1 MKIPIPNLS
10 LDQQLAEF
18 DYWLTPEIERIQDTE
33 KYQVEVQSV
42 ELILAEMAMPT
53 NEFDDPSHCT
63 PSTITSTIL
72 DLMKNEFDL
81 KSTHSENVERL
92 SRLIDS
98 LFSLL
103 FVVTGKSDN
112 NIKCQFPVFIRL
124 GRQQFP
130 HIPWLAKGPKVTV
143 KNLGRTIKSKK
154 VTKLAADAFVYSSA
168 IEDLYL
174 NDVSWLLSSYI
185 DLLLHDTNS
194 INQFWSFGRGYFYL
208 LKEKPGSQRDLL
220 APLVTFKVRGS
231 VAASGGHIPE
241 DRLREQMTSWGLI
254 NGVDFNFSD
263 VDVNPSGSTSK
274 TRSYD
279 FALPYQ
285 TQNWRHKLFIQCQ
298 FYAGD
303 SGSVS
308 HKVVDQT
315 TSSRTST
322 NKNYPDAKFIEYL
335 DGAGYYSSLNTDLSH
350 MLKMGTTHSFFQL
363 RTAAIRLRRELQAI
377 GFLTQVE
384 LIHATLRTRNLDMD
398 DVRKMLDDEGYS
410 STEIDR
416 CIAES
421 LEDRT
426 LIISDNCLQFSNT
439 AIGNA
444 VKFALLDVIANVGTS
459 YENIHGLRSVVLI
472 PGYGAYFGA
481 KLNDLSTNLKKHFPS
496 LNIDI
501 DDFTTNLQW
510 LSEHEHIVLT

>member
-33 KYQVEVQSV
+33 KYKVEVQNIES
-42 ELILAEMAMPT
+42 ILAAMAIPT
-53 NEFDDPSHCT
+53 KEFDEPSHCT
-63 PSTITSTIL
+63 PSTITSTLL
-72 DLMKNEFDL
+72 DLMNNEFDPKL
-81 KSTHSENVERL
+81 THSENVERL

-124 GRQQFP
+124 GRQTFP
-130 HIPWLAKGPKVTV
+130 HISWSAKTPKVTD
-143 KNLGRTIKSKK
+143 KNLGRTIKSEK
-154 VTKLAADAFVYSSA
+154 VTKLIVDAFVYTSA
-168 IEDLYL
+168 VEDLYL
-174 NDVSWLLSSYI
+174 NDVNWFLSSYI
-185 DLLLHDTNS
+185 ALLLHDKNS

-208 LKEKPGSQRDLL
+208 FKEKPGSQRDLL

-241 DRLREQMTSWGLI
+241 NRLREQMTSWGLI
-254 NGVDFNFSD
+254 SGVDFNLAD
-263 VDVNPSGSTSK
+263 VDVNPPGSTSK

-285 TQNWRHKLFIQCQ
+285 TQNWLHKLFIQCQ

-308 HKVVDQT
+308 HKVVDQS
-315 TSSRTST
+315 TSSRIST
-322 NKNYPDAKFIEYL
+322 NRHYPDAKFVEYL

-350 MLKMGTTHSFFQL
+350 MLRMETTHSFFQL

-384 LIHATLRTRNLDMD
+384 LIHATLRTLSLDMD
-398 DVRKMLDDEGYS
+398 DVRKILNDEDYS

-421 LEDRT
+421 LVGMT
-426 LIISDNCLQFSNT
+426 LVINGNCLQFSSI

-444 VKFALLDVIANVGTS
+444 AKFALLDVIANIGSS